1 MRVLQLWRHPLKS
14 AGGERLVSAEA
25 GAAGLVGDRRW
36 ALAEAGG
43 GAEAGNGAGEGAEA
57 GNGTGELVTA
67 RRDPVLL
74 ACAASLVD
82 DGLSVVLPDGSVV
95 TDGPDADAA
104 FSALL
109 GRPVHLLDSAPGP
122 GLPDDP
128 AEAGMSLV
136 STGSLG
142 PWDPR
147 RFRSNVVL
155 DGSGEDGLVG
165 SDVVL
170 GTARLAVRARIVR
183 CVMVTRQQPGLPRD
197 RTVLRAVHS
206 DHDGRLAVGATVL
219 EPGVVAVGDD
229 LVPVGGLS
237 RRAGRRA

>member
-14 AGGERLVSAEA
+14 AGGERLVTARA

-36 ALAEAGG
+36 ALAEAGNR
-43 GAEAGNGAGEGAEA
+43 AC
-57 GNGTGELVTA
+57 ELVTA

-82 DGLSVVLPDGSVV
+82 GGLSVVLPDGSVV
-95 TDGPDADAA
+95 TDGPGADAA

-109 GRPVHLLDSAPGP
+109 GRPVRLMDSAPGP
-122 GLPDDP
+122 GLADDP

-155 DGSGEDGLVG
+155 DGSDEDGLVG
-165 SDVVL
+165 SEIVL

-197 RTVLRAVHS
+197 QTVLRAVHS
-206 DHDGRLAVGATVL
+206 HHDGRFAVGATVL

-229 LVPVGGLS
+229 LVPVGGLGP
-237 RRAGRRA
+237 RGGPRA